1 MIVRNIIHAIAA
13 AALCAGSTAFAQTEE
28 DDERAPS
35 RVEQDP
41 SRALPSRST
50 GEAVLG
56 GREAFDR
63 ETPQFSV
70 GVRERNALDAEAA
83 AGAQLIGDGQTL
95 DYECEIGERV
105 ELVGADN
112 IVSIRGECVGL
123 SIAGSNN
130 QVSIAVVDEIR
141 IEGEGNDV
149 RWGRGLTAERPN
161 MLETGGRNSVA
172 QQRNGG

>member
-1 MIVRNIIHAIAA
+1 MIVRKTIHAIAVA
-13 AALCAGSTAFAQTEE
+13 AALCAGTAVPAQTEE
-28 DDERAPS
+28 DDAPS

-41 SRALPSRST
+41 SKALPSRST

-112 IVSIRGECVGL
+112 IVSVRGECVGL
-123 SIAGSNN
+123 SITGSNN
-130 QVSIAVVDEIR
+130 QVSIAIVDEIR
-141 IEGEGNDV
+141 IEGDGNDV